1 MWLIFDISEK
11 ERVGLI
17 KRYFLTRKIKKGVKL
32 DSFNDIRKQ
41 SKDLPN
47 FDKEFDT
54 TIKFWVPQIIHEC
67 VAQEMVN
74 GFKSNSIA
82 HTIRKFLLIHC
93 YGISAVQCFRE
104 KYRNGSNELP
114 TIPEIK
120 FSIGVREAKTIEE
133 KARRALLGK
142 NLQPYKI
149 SIKFLYIIN

>member
-74 GFKSNSIA
+74 
-82 HTIRKFLLIHC
+82 
-93 YGISAVQCFRE
+93 
-104 KYRNGSNELP
+104 
-114 TIPEIK
+114 
-120 FSIGVREAKTIEE
+120 
-133 KARRALLGK
+133 
-142 NLQPYKI
+142 
-149 SIKFLYIIN
+149 